1 MRFRLRAG
9 FTALLVVLASPA
21 GAQLES
27 PLLSKVYP
35 NIVNPGGKSLA
46 MGGAFVALA
55 DDATAAYAN
64 PAGLAGGAF
73 TKWEVGASGKGFSFE
88 PTLTTANYLEN
99 PVGTFS
105 RTSVDVYDPS
115 GKATE
120 LEYAS
125 VVIPVMDRLTFALYR
140 TVNLRYKLDASDLD
154 GGNYR
159 VFWVNNLGNSST
171 SIDEQG
177 GLDIRNEV
185 YGLSAGFRLARG
197 VAIGGGVTFN
207 KLRFDLT
214 GGSAGGPH
222 TFIANAD
229 NGDRADVPNP
239 RIDTT
244 VSADVEGGTKLGWV
258 LGARFDVSDAPRIQI
273 GAAYRHSPTFKVG
286 YSVFANYPGLHQ
298 SVSFACGGNTSL
310 DQSACGTFQVPDDFS
325 VGVAILP
332 TTGLTIALEVQRVMY
347 SQLNDGFVPIF
358 AYTGCPAGAPATCPA
373 SSQVRSISQGSS
385 EDGTLPRAGAE
396 YTAEFRSGQQVSF
409 RAGWYREPAHGT
421 RLDLYPDANK
431 DRRPDGGSPV
441 DIVNPPLTEAFHTSY
456 DGGEAQNHYS
466 FGAGATLGKAFSLDI
481 AVDIGK
487 TTRQLVLSAF
497 VRL

>member
-1 MRFRLRAG
+1 MRFRLLGA
-9 FTALLVVLASPA
+9 FPALLVVLASPA

-27 PLLSKVYP
+27 PLLSRVYP

-55 DDATAAYAN
+55 DDATAAFAN
-64 PAGLAGGAF
+64 PAGLADF
-73 TKWEVGASGKGFSFE
+73 SRWELGASGKGFQFE
-88 PTLTTANYLEN
+88 PSLTTANYLEN
-99 PVGTFS
+99 PQGTFT
-105 RTSVDVYDPS
+105 RTSVDEYVPK

-125 VVIPVMDRLTFALYR
+125 VVIPVLDNFTIAAYR
-140 TVNLRYKLDASDLD
+140 AVNLRYSLDASDLV

-159 VFWVNNLGNSST
+159 VFWVNNGLNSST

-177 GLDIRNEV
+177 GLDIRNEL
-185 YGLSAGFRLARG
+185 YGVSAGFRLAKG

-222 TFIANAD
+222 VFIANAD
-229 NGDRADVPNP
+229 NGNRTDVPNP
-239 RIDTT
+239 RINTT

-273 GAAYRHSPTFKVG
+273 GAAYRHSPTFDVS
-286 YSVFANYPGLHQ
+286 YSFLAQGPGLPTP
-298 SVSFACGGNTSL
+298 VSFACGGSGSL
-310 DQSACGTFQVPDDFS
+310 NESACGTFHVPDDIS

-332 TTGLTIALEVQRVMY
+332 AKGLTIALEAQRVMY

-358 AYTGCPAGAPATCPA
+358 AYNGCPAGAPASCPA

-385 EDGTLPRAGAE
+385 DDGTIPRAGAE
-396 YTAEFRSGQQVSF
+396 YTTEFKSGQQLSF

-421 RLDLYPDANK
+421 SIDLYPDANR
-431 DRRPDGGSPV
+431 DRRPDGESPV
-441 DIVNPPLTEAFHTSY
+441 NIVNPPLSDAFHTSY
-456 DGGEAQNHYS
+456 DGGKAENHFS
-466 FGAGATLGKAFSLDI
+466 FGLGATLGKAFSMDI
-481 AVDIGK
+481 AVDLGD
-487 TTRQLVLSAF
+487 TTRQMVLSAF
-497 VRL
+497 LRL